1 MNNRIWMKNN
11 KKKIFAGLA
20 LLAAVSALFVIL
32 MLKAVPVKSEV
43 PEIEF
48 NKIKADTEETESFV
62 EEPANGDEEAEAAVK
77 KDYEPEKYMEY
88 EIQSSYFLK
97 EKEMGYELVIAQ
109 ADETGDY
116 VRDVKIF
123 VSDLNADTYC
133 LVQVLE
139 DKLHDGDAWDSNG
152 LYLADV
158 NFDGK
163 KDIIVQNGHY
173 GNAGVQCYACYLYK
187 DEGYE
192 LCESF
197 SEIPNASVDPE
208 NHYILG
214 SWRNSAASHGY
225 GVYVYENDRYQLW
238 RMLTEEFLSEEDN
251 GTEESYEM
259 QWTDEEYSSNTESL
273 ISISQGNILDQFAAD
288 YNSDIVQE
296 KIYGEE
302 SFWKLGDYNR
312 WNSFQPRNEADE

>member
-1 MNNRIWMKNN
+1 M
-11 KKKIFAGLA
+11 
-20 LLAAVSALFVIL
+20 FVT
-32 MLKAVPVKSEV
+32 LK
-43 PEIEF
+43 
-48 NKIKADTEETESFV
+48 
-62 EEPANGDEEAEAAVK
+62 
-77 KDYEPEKYMEY
+77 
-88 EIQSSYFLK
+88 
-97 EKEMGYELVIAQ
+97 
-109 ADETGDY
+109 
-116 VRDVKIF
+116 
-123 VSDLNADTYC
+123 
-133 LVQVLE
+133 
-139 DKLHDGDAWDSNG
+139 
-152 LYLADV
+152 
-158 NFDGK
+158 
-163 KDIIVQNGHY
+163 
-173 GNAGVQCYACYLYK
+173 YLYK

-197 SEIPNASVDPE
+197 SEIPNASVNQE

-225 GVYVYENDRYQLW
+225 GVYVYENDRYRLW
-238 RMLTEEFLSEEDN
+238 RMLTEEFLPEEDN

-273 ISISQGNILDQFAAD
+273 ISIGQGNILDQFAAD